1 MLVRTM
7 HMTPFSLRSKQD
19 SRKFP
24 QTPQDESVWRKRS
37 STWTLR
43 VPQLHKR
50 SISHAAAS
58 SDLDGMSIFHSIA
71 ANGNIGL
78 SGQAHWLPV
87 AVIIRNCAPKSPT
100 VPGGHATTRV
110 KQTSASKGPARRDS
124 YPWCSQKGRKRH
136 KCYGAEYC
144 PYLSSG

>member
-1 MLVRTM
+1 MGLKQWYAH
-7 HMTPFSLRSKQD
+7 HMY
-19 SRKFP
+19 
-24 QTPQDESVWRKRS
+24 
-37 STWTLR
+37 
-43 VPQLHKR
+43 
-50 SISHAAAS
+50 AAS
-58 SDLDGMSIFHSIA
+58 RSQGQNALLFTPLALSIQETMERTDIRSDGPLRFQVLEHSPARRLIFFIHSIA

-124 YPWCSQKGRKRH
+124 YPWYSQKGRKRH

>member
-1 MLVRTM
+1 MRG
-7 HMTPFSLRSKQD
+7 RSKVAWVG
-19 SRKFP
+19 FP
-24 QTPQDESVWRKRS
+24 
-37 STWTLR
+37 L
-43 VPQLHKR
+43 
-50 SISHAAAS
+50 IAAS
-58 SDLDGMSIFHSIA
+58 SEKVVTSRACRERPDERPRNLHTTYPLPKSNKNLSRKGLRRSIFFFHSIA

-87 AVIIRNCAPKSPT
+87 AVIIRNCAPKGPT

-124 YPWCSQKGRKRH
+124 YPWYSQKGRKRH